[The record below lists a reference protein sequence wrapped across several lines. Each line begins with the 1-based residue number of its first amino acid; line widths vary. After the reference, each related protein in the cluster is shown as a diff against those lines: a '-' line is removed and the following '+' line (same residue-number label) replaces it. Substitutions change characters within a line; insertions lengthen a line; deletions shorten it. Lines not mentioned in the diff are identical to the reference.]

1 MSTQLPQYSSPER
14 HGQMDAL
21 QGVRSASSRPPSSI
35 LSDKQA
41 TTLKEYNQIPKLDN
55 DTMPSSSAENGK
67 IAPTLERNPVAR
79 ARAWFMPYAAEFLG
93 VMVFVMFGCGANCQ
107 VNLTR
112 NPSTSPGFQAGSWTS
127 LSLGWG
133 AGLAV
138 AVWVSGGHVNPA
150 VTLAMAV
157 FRGFP
162 WRQVPGFWL
171 SQLLGGICGAG
182 IVYGNYLRAIDIN
195 EGGTG
200 IRTLSTAGYFGTIPV
215 SYLSNAECFV
225 SELIGTALLV
235 LSLFALLDK
244 SKNNWHSAAVGV
256 QTSFAYNPARD
267 LGPRMFTAMLGYG
280 RQVFTFRSWYW
291 LYAPIIGDFLG
302 GLIGAGLYDIF
313 LYKEKS
319 NVVSKLLQWRDRRRT
334 RALSNGGNQTT
345 ESV

>member
-1 MSTQLPQYSSPER
+1 MATQLPQYSSPER
-14 HGQMDAL
+14 RGQMDAP
-21 QGVRSASSRPPSSI
+21 QGVRSSSSRPPSSI

-41 TTLKEYNQIPKLDN
+41 TTLKEHSQIPKPDN

-79 ARAWFMPYAAEFLG
+79 ARAWLMPYAAEFLG

-150 VTLAMAV
+150 
-157 FRGFP
+157 
-162 WRQVPGFWL
+162 VPGFWL

-244 SKNNWHSAAVGV
+244 SKNNWHSG
-256 QTSFAYNPARD
+256 FAYNPARD
-267 LGPRMFTAMLGYG
+267 LGPRMFTAMLG
-280 RQVFTFRSWYW
+280 WYW

-302 GLIGAGLYDIF
+302 GLIGAGLYDLF

-334 RALSNGGNQTT
+334 RALSNGGDQTT